1 MEVNV
6 TMKEPGSRVIGGET
20 NSDVIAT
27 STSVDCVTKN
37 RVDVVGGGLTNTSDD
52 VESVLKRAG
61 VFEFE
66 SQDCVCERKRTP
78 CKWKGWG

>member
-6 TMKEPGSRVIGGET
+6 TMKEPGSRVVGGET

-37 RVDVVGGGLTNTSDD
+37 WVDIVGSSLTNTSDD
-52 VESVLKRAG
+52 VESVLKRE
-61 VFEFE
+61 VEFEFE
-66 SQDCVCERKRTP
+66 SQDCVFERKRTP
-78 CKWKGWG
+78 CKWKG